1 MNNYLAARGTI
12 VVRLTHMEGRLRLE
26 GATVELLNRGERY
39 TTDKNGT
46 VSITVPAPARALS
59 LTPTPPARPF
69 AVYDLRIS
77 LAGYVPISVYGV
89 HVFEGIESVC
99 SYDMVRSEDAEGQT
113 SDLITVPPHGLFTEP
128 APEGSR
134 ASASGG
140 AVAVVAAA
148 PNRPVVVPETV
159 RVHLGAPATDAVTV
173 TVPFIDYIKSVACS
187 EIYPTWPEES
197 LTANI
202 YAETTFVLNRLYT
215 EWYPSQGYDF
225 DVSASPA
232 FDQYYVHRR
241 EIFANVEAIV
251 DRIFT
256 TYISRTGFIEPIF
269 ARFCDGVRSACAGL
283 SQWGTVTLA
292 GEGYDA
298 LGMVRYY
305 YGDNTE
311 LREAAVVRTDPDSY
325 GGTPLSVG
333 SSGPQVLRLQNML
346 NRIAI
351 NYPAIPLTVPAE
363 GDFGASTAEAVRA
376 FQRIFALPVTGT
388 VDEETWYRM
397 VYVYTAVK
405 RLAELESE
413 GEELQ
418 GGEYPGNELIIG
430 DRGPN
435 VLRMEWY
442 MNAISRSGQFPTVPY
457 SVLNGIYEEETARAV
472 RALQELLGL
481 PVTGVVDKATWD
493 GISQLYREVEETGYG
508 GPTYGGQVSG
518 WPRPYPGTPI
528 SRGSRGDS
536 VYYIQELLAVI
547 SRYNSAVPSVEAD
560 GIFGVNTRDAIY
572 AFQNAYGLTVDGV
585 VGPLTWERLNG
596 VYGTAEDS
604 LPAQG

>member
-12 VVRLTHMEGRLRLE
+12 TVRLTHMEGRLRLA

-39 TTDKNGT
+39 TTDKNGY
-46 VSITVPAPARALS
+46 VSFSVPAPARALS

-69 AVYDLRIS
+69 AVYDLRIT
-77 LAGYVPISVYGV
+77 LAGYIPISVYGV
-89 HVFEGIESVC
+89 HVFEGIESLY
-99 SYDMVRSEDAEGQT
+99 SYDMVRSEDGDGAT
-113 SDLITVPPHGLFTEP
+113 SDLVTVPPHQLFADTNRSSAAIGLG
-128 APEGSR
+128 A
-134 ASASGG
+134 
-140 AVAVVAAA
+140 AVATVAAS

-159 RVHLGAPATDAVTV
+159 RVHLGAPASDAVTV

-225 DVSASPA
+225 DISASPA

-241 EIFANVEAIV
+241 EIFTNVEAIV

-256 TYISRTGFIEPIF
+256 TYISRIGFIEPIY
-269 ARFCDGVRSACAGL
+269 AQFCDGVRSACSGL

-305 YGDNTE
+305 YGNETE
-311 LREAAVVRTDPDSY
+311 LREAAVVRADPDSY
-325 GGTPLSVG
+325 GGTPLSQG
-333 SSGPQVLRLQNML
+333 SSGPQVLRLQNTL

-351 NYPAIPLTVPAE
+351 NYPAIPLIAPAE
-363 GDFGASTAEAVRA
+363 GSYGPSTTEAVRV
-376 FQRIFALPVTGT
+376 FQQTFALPVTGT
-388 VDEETWYRM
+388 VDEDTWYRT
-397 VYVYTAVK
+397 VYIYNAVK

-418 GGEYPGNELIIG
+418 GGEYPGNELVTG

-442 MNAISRSGQFPTVPY
+442 INAISRSGQFPTVPY
-457 SVLNGIYEEETARAV
+457 NTLNGIYEEETARSV
-472 RALQELLGL
+472 RVLQGLLGL
-481 PVTGVVDKATWD
+481 PATGRVDRATWD
-493 GISQLYREVEETGYG
+493 GITKLYREVEETGFG

-518 WPRPYPGTPI
+518 WPRPYPGAPLK
-528 SRGSRGDS
+528 RGDRGDS
-536 VYYIQELLAVI
+536 VYYIQELISVI
-547 SRYNSAVPSVEAD
+547 SRYNSAVPEVEVD

-585 VGPLTWERLNG
+585 VGALTWEKLNE
-596 VYGTAEDS
+596 VYATAESS
-604 LPAQG
+604 LPPQG